1 MAKSLNST
9 YFEITRKIMSV
20 ERDILKFQAGVVSH
34 AGTVAAD
41 DSNLAII
48 LAARLSTVWG
58 RLGDSVR
65 MRCSRPVICE

>member
-1 MAKSLNST
+1 LARSLNST

-20 ERDILKFQAGVVSH
+20 ERDILKFQAGVVDF

-48 LAARLSTVWG
+48 LAARLSKVWG
-58 RLGDSVR
+58 RLGASAQIR
-65 MRCSRPVICE
+65 RNRAVICE